1 MTPADTGKV
10 LMKVAAYDQR
20 TVGAAD
26 IAAWHEVIGGL
37 DLGDCLNAVTVH
49 YREQSTRAMPADIRK
64 LALGIRDARQAR
76 ERQTDRRLAI
86 EAGPTTRDRS
96 PEVTALVQSVIAA
109 LPKADVHER
118 ALARARKERGRPS
131 PELRQA
137 TAKQRKKTKKPKDYE
152 PPVSDEIAALATRYL
167 IDGYAPADV
176 ADRLCVSRRW
186 CERTARKFRP
196 ATEETA

>member
-26 IAAWHEVIGGL
+26 IAAWHEVIGHL
-37 DLGDCLNAVTVH
+37 DLADCLNAVTTH

-76 ERQTDRRLAI
+76 DRQTDRRLAI

-96 PEVTALVQSVIAA
+96 PEVTALVKSVVDA
-109 LPKADVHER
+109 LPKVDAHAR

-137 TAKQRKKTKKPKDYE
+137 TAKKPKKAKKPKDH
-152 PPVSDEIAALATRYL
+152 PPPTSDEIAALAARYL
-167 IDGYAPADV
+167 VDGYAPADV
-176 ADRLCVSRRW
+176 AERLGVSRRW
-186 CERTARKFRP
+186 CERTARKFQP
-196 ATEETA
+196 TTEEAS

>member
-37 DLGDCLNAVTVH
+37 DIADCLNAVTVH

-76 ERQTDRRLAI
+76 ERQNDRRLAI

-96 PEVTALVQSVIAA
+96 PEVTAMVESVIAA
-109 LPKADVHER
+109 LPKADVHTR
-118 ALARARKERGRPS
+118 AVARARQERGRPS
-131 PELRQA
+131 IELRQA
-137 TAKQRKKTKKPKDYE
+137 TAKRGKKAKKREEYK
-152 PPVSDEIAALATRYL
+152 PPVSDEIAALVTRYL

-176 ADRLCVSRRW
+176 SERFGVSRKW
-186 CERTARKFRP
+186 CERTARKFQP
-196 ATEETA
+196 ANEEA